1 MSMPADPALMTLTE
15 LSAAIA
21 SRTVSSREAT
31 EAYLKRI
38 ADWQPHL
45 NAFIAIEA
53 DEALADADEAD
64 ARLATGEPRRALD
77 GVPLA
82 HKDMFFERGRVSTCG
97 SKILRETVARTDST
111 ALKRLTETGSVRLGT
126 LHMAEFAY
134 GPTGHNAHF
143 GPAGNPWNPLHVT
156 GGSSSGSGAAVAA
169 RLTPAALGSDTG
181 GSVRMPAN
189 FCGVTGLKTTVGRV
203 SRFGAMPLSQSLDTI
218 GPLAQTA
225 EDCAAILQL
234 IAGLDP
240 ADPTALDRPVPDYAA
255 ACAAPV
261 KGLRLGVPDAFYLD
275 DLDPSTARAFEA
287 ALETF
292 RAEGVEIVS
301 VSLPDQ
307 TKLSA
312 AGQILLACEAAAFH
326 RKWLAER
333 PEDYSDQVRARL
345 ENGFAIPAVT
355 YLEALRWRGIALA
368 EHLAAVCGVDAF
380 LAPVS
385 AKASPTIFDSDVGG
399 APGAEAVI
407 QTITRLMRP
416 VNYLG
421 LPALVVPA
429 GFSDAGLPIGLQIVG
444 RPFEEDR
451 ILTLGAG
458 FQRAGDHHRAV
469 PQLPGEAR

>member
-1 MSMPADPALMTLTE
+1 MSAPTDPALMTLVG
-15 LSAAIA
+15 LRDAIA
-21 SRTVSSREAT
+21 SRDISSREAT
-31 EAYLKRI
+31 LAYLARI
-38 ADWQPHL
+38 ARWQPHL

-53 DEALADADEAD
+53 EAALAEAEAAD
-64 ARLATGEPRRALD
+64 ARLSKGQPKGVLD
-77 GVPLA
+77 GVPFA
-82 HKDMFFERGRVSTCG
+82 HKDMFHAKGRVSTCG
-97 SKILRETVARTDST
+97 SKILRDFVADTDST
-111 ALKRLTETGSVRLGT
+111 ALKRLTDTGSVRLGT

-143 GPAGNPWNPLHVT
+143 GPAANPWNPLHVT

-225 EDCAAILQL
+225 EDCAAILQM
-234 IAGLDP
+234 IAGSDP
-240 ADPTALDRPVPDYAA
+240 RDPTALDVPVPDYAS

-261 KGLRLGVPDAFYLD
+261 KGLRVGVPDAFYLD
-275 DLDPSTARAFEA
+275 DLDPGTARAFDEA
-287 ALETF
+287 IDLL

-326 RKWLAER
+326 RTWLGER
-333 PEDYSDQVRARL
+333 PQDYGAQVRARL

-355 YLEALRWRGIALA
+355 YLETLRWRGLALA
-368 EHLAAVCGVDAF
+368 EHLAAVSGVDAV

-385 AKASPTIFDSDVGG
+385 AKASPTILDSDVGG
-399 APGAEAVI
+399 APDAEAVI
-407 QTITRLMRP
+407 QAITRLMRP

-429 GFSDAGLPIGLQIVG
+429 GFGDAGLPIGLQIIG

-458 FQRAGDHHRAV
+458 FQRASDFHRAV
-469 PQLPGEAR
+469 PTLPGAAR